1 MRDLEVIRYQKR
13 LDGLFKQVSLM
24 RDNAELQSHW
34 ARYLCILVSGF
45 LEVSV
50 RSLYSGY
57 AKSKA
62 APYVVNFV
70 ERNLER
76 LQNPNMEKILSIAVS
91 FSPEWEAELRA
102 ATEGALKDAVDSV
115 VANRNSI
122 SHGQDVGITYVR
134 VSDYYK
140 RVVRVLELVER
151 HCAR

>member
-1 MRDLEVIRYQKR
+1 MRDIEVIRYQKR
-13 LDGLFKQVSLM
+13 LDGLFSHVSLM

-34 ARYLCILVSGF
+34 ARYLCILLSGF

-57 AKSKA
+57 AKTKA

-76 LQNPNMEKILSIAVS
+76 LQNPNMEKILSVAVA

-102 ATEGALKDAVDSV
+102 ATEGELKDAVDSV
-115 VANRNSI
+115 VANRNRI
-122 SHGQDVGITYVR
+122 SHGQDVGITYVQIKE
-134 VSDYYK
+134 YYK
-140 RVVRVLELVER
+140 SVNRVLDLVEQ
-151 HCAR
+151 HCSQ